1 MHMVPCQPSEGGGGG
16 GRLFEPGT
24 FNLRYF
30 EKFSLFIDSL
40 LVRLQNDVEIMGY
53 ICKCSFWGG
62 ERVMTLFN
70 MVHVIT
76 SLTFPL

>member
-1 MHMVPCQPSEGGGGG
+1 MVPCQPSEGGGGG
-16 GRLFEPGT
+16 LLEPGT

-30 EKFSLFIDSL
+30 EKFSPFIDSL
-40 LVRLQNDVEIMGY
+40 LVRLQNDVEIMGN
-53 ICKCSFWGG
+53 IGKCSFWGG